1 LLNAAVANSK
11 GNTAKGALA
20 QNLAPAR
27 MTMRIG
33 ELAQRTGRSVHSIRW
48 YESIGLVPGVRRDAG
63 NRRVY
68 DERHV
73 GWLDLMHRL
82 RLTGMSIAK
91 MREYA
96 ALAARGSATLE
107 ERRDLL
113 AAHRI
118 QVRALIDEWRRAL
131 SLLDRKLDFYGEWIH
146 TGRRPRIPVS
156 KSPPRRLR
164 ES

>member
-1 LLNAAVANSK
+1 LFNAAVANSK
-11 GNTAKGALA
+11 GNMAKG
-20 QNLAPAR
+20 NLAPAR

-48 YESIGLVPGVRRDAG
+48 YESIGLVPGVGRDAG

-68 DERHV
+68 DDRHV

-82 RLTGMSIAK
+82 RLTGMSIRK

-96 ALAARGSATLE
+96 VLAARGSTTLE
-107 ERRDLL
+107 ARRDLL

-118 QVRALIDEWRRAL
+118 QVRSVIVEWRQAL
-131 SLLDRKLDFYGEWIH
+131 SLLDRKLEFYGDWIH
-146 TGRRPRIPVS
+146 TGRRPRIPGS
-156 KSPPRRLR
+156 RTPPRRLR
-164 ES
+164 KP